1 MAPTFLPGDRLLLAP
16 AWRLRVG
23 DVVVVDDGVRP
34 MVKRPLL
41 KRVASLTRSTITVT
55 GDNSGRIGPLPRS
68 AVVGRAVYRYG
79 PAGRAGRLR

>member
-1 MAPTFLPGDRLLLAP
+1 MAPAFLPGDRLLLAP
-16 AWRLRVG
+16 AWRLQVG

-34 MVKRPLL
+34 LV

-55 GDNSGRIGPLPRS
+55 GDTSGRIGPLPRS

-79 PAGRAGRLR
+79 PSERAGRIR